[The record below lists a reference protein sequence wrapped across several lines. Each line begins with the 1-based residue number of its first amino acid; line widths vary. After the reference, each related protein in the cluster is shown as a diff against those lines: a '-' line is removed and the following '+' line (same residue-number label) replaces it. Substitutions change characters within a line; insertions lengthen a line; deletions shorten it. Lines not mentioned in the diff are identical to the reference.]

1 MAHEHERGRIKQ
13 FVFRQSLLNTLRK
26 NGFLPELPGREQR
39 PFIPGVIHETTASGM
54 VVFQSPRVK
63 SGNSTGIPPW
73 AMERAVNGSREDQE
87 APS

>member
-13 FVFRQSLLNTLRK
+13 SVFRQSLLSTLRK
-26 NGFLPELPGREQR
+26 NGFFPELSGRGQR

-73 AMERAVNGSREDQE
+73 AMERAVNGREDQE

>member
-13 FVFRQSLLNTLRK
+13 SVFRQSLLSTLRK
-26 NGFLPELPGREQR
+26 NGFFPELSGRGQR
-39 PFIPGVIHETTASGM
+39 PFIPGVIHETTTSGM

-73 AMERAVNGSREDQE
+73 AMERAVTGSREAKE

>member
-13 FVFRQSLLNTLRK
+13 SVFRQSLLSTLRK
-26 NGFLPELPGREQR
+26 NGFFPELSGRGQC